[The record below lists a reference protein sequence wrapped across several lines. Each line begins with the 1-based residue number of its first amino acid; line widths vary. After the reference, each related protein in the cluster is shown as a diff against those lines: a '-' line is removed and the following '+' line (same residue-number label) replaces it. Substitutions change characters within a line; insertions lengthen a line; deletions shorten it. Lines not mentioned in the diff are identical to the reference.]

1 VENVE
6 LNEVEAPRSEAV
18 ELDVEEETKDE
29 LAENVDADVIDARE
43 EAVV

>member
-1 VENVE
+1 MENVE

-18 ELDVEEETKDE
+18 ELGVEEEMKDE
-29 LAENVDADVIDARE
+29 LGENVADDVEDTR